1 MSFSDKA
8 EDTAKQAKGA
18 AKDLAKQSSGVVS
31 ALHNLGIRSEYAYA
45 AGVASNTKIRDLSE
59 PEVERLRSEVGKFV
73 VEGEGAIM
81 IDGQGVRAGDDDAE
95 VTLTASRDTFEGI
108 LNGDTNPTMAYM
120 TGKLKIDGSLP
131 AAMKLGAALS

>member
-1 MSFSDKA
+1 MSAVIEGAVKA
-8 EDTAKQAKGA
+8 LSGKI
-18 AKDLAKQSSGVVS
+18 SSFDGS
-31 ALHNLGIRSEYAYA
+31 A
-45 AGVASNTKIRDLSE
+45 
-59 PEVERLRSEVGKFV
+59 KFV

-81 IDGQGVRAGDDDAE
+81 IDESGVRAGDEVAN

-131 AAMKLGAALS
+131 EAWFAQTSGLAAHGGRLWLADAETSALRYVEGANPFARYRV